1 MAIHDDTWTNEFKKV
16 DVVEDISTF
25 PLIWFI
31 TIVACL
37 YGVVPEIYNGV
48 VSNPAESIRF
58 SLVSGGIVIFAI
70 AVKAALKLYVRNM
83 KCTRK

>member
-1 MAIHDDTWTNEFKKV
+1 MAIHDDNWTQEFKKV
-16 DVVEDISTF
+16 DAVEDISTL

-31 TIVACL
+31 AMSAIL
-37 YGVVPEIYNGV
+37 YVWVPAIYNAV
-48 VSNPAESIRF
+48 ISNPAESIRF

-70 AVKAALKLYVRNM
+70 AVKAALKLYVRNL

>member
-1 MAIHDDTWTNEFKKV
+1 MAIHDDKWTAEFKKV

-31 TIVACL
+31 AITACL
-37 YGVVPEIYNGV
+37 YVGVPAIYNAV

-58 SLVSGGIVIFAI
+58 SLVSSGIVIFAI

-83 KCTRK
+83 K

>member
-1 MAIHDDTWTNEFKKV
+1 MAIHDDNWTQEFKKV
-16 DVVEDISTF
+16 DAVEDISTL

-31 TIVACL
+31 TITACL
-37 YGVVPEIYNGV
+37 YVTVPAIYNAV

-58 SLVSGGIVIFAI
+58 SLVSSGIVIFAI

-83 KCTRK
+83 K

>member
-1 MAIHDDTWTNEFKKV
+1 MAIHDDNWTNEFKKV
-16 DVVEDISTF
+16 DAVEDISTF

-31 TIVACL
+31 VMSACL
-37 YGVVPEIYNGV
+37 YVLGTQMYQLAI
-48 VSNPAESIRF
+48 SNPAQVIRL
-58 SLVSGGIVIFAI
+58 SLMSGGIVIFAI